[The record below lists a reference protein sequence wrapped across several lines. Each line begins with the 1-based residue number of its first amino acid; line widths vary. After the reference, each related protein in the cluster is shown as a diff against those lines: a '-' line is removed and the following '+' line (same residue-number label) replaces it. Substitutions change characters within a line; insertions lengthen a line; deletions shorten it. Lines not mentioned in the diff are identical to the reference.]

1 MWLAQIGHK
10 SGPQPCWIR
19 IKLSCTPC
27 QTTFISMSHG
37 RHRQRLVCRLDSRYC
52 QGKSAGVA
60 QLQAAL
66 DLHHSWQW
74 ATVKLVQALCLHQR
88 LMSGTS
94 TQDLCRHRMAS
105 ASSDLRRQGRSRGW
119 GDSPARRLS
128 AAPVRL
134 LHRCRSMPSTP
145 APARR
150 CVALPGKSAY
160 PACQRPSCR
169 LSAPRRCAAPRQA
182 NIICLPSMF
191 QCDKPMPCLQPADQ
205 VSASVC

>member
-1 MWLAQIGHK
+1 
-10 SGPQPCWIR
+10 
-19 IKLSCTPC
+19 
-27 QTTFISMSHG
+27 MSHG

-66 DLHHSWQW
+66 DLNHSWQW

-94 TQDLCRHRMAS
+94 TQALCRHRMAS

-119 GDSPARRLS
+119 ADSPARRLS

-134 LHRCRSMPSTP
+134 LHRCRSVPSTP

-169 LSAPRRCAAPRQA
+169 LSAPGAARHLGRPTSSACPACFNVTSPCHACSLLTKSLPLSAEAAAGIGQQLSANAAECAYCLRQ
-182 NIICLPSMF
+182 P
-191 QCDKPMPCLQPADQ
+191 
-205 VSASVC
+205 